1 MIPEPEIRRAL
12 ATLRRS
18 VPATLACDDKA
29 TFTTVSIQ
37 MDVLK
42 FVLGIEGSKL
52 GALLDTIHGVE
63 VQYPHDAEQRDRIM
77 DELEAGR

>member
-12 ATLRRS
+12 STLRRS
-18 VPATLACDDKA
+18 MPACMACQDE
-29 TFTTVSIQ
+29 TTAMTITIQ

-52 GALLDTIHGVE
+52 GGLLKTIHGVE
-63 VQYPHDAEQRDRIM
+63 VQYPHDAESRDRIM